1 MSKKNQR
8 KTNKRT
14 CVKTHKNKKTSTLR
28 KRGGCYS
35 CSKQNGGFGE
45 ASYQPIN
52 SRHFYSAENQGLSP
66 LNPSNITEGRNF
78 STMIKGGRRKRIRGG
93 RLSDIIVGQGN
104 NPYLTTGN
112 SSGIFSNAALAHSDP
127 ITNINVSSNPVMN
140 SVSSKYA

>member
-1 MSKKNQR
+1 MPKKNQS

-14 CVKTHKNKKTSTLR
+14 HKKPRKNKKTATMR

-35 CSKQNGGFGE
+35 CSKQNGGFGA

-52 SRHFYSAENQGLSP
+52 SRHFYSLENQALSP
-66 LNPSNITEGRNF
+66 LNPSNISEGRNF
-78 STMIKGGRRKRIRGG
+78 STMIKGGRRKIIKGG
-93 RLSDIIVGQGN
+93 RLSDIMVGQGN

-112 SSGIFSNAALAHSDP
+112 SSGIFSNAALVHSDP
-127 ITNINVSSNPVMN
+127 ITNTNVSSNPVMN